1 MCSSLTEGEGCL
13 AGAKRF
19 DVIGRSTLS
28 LAAPADSSGTSWS
41 WPVARLSAGAGRAG
55 GGRLNG
61 CCLPRRIEN
70 GPCLHA
76 AHELYV
82 EVGTPRLPCSGSLAA
97 AGRPNEQRPNETGGK
112 AHPPK
117 TKDPSSDSVRSQAQR
132 PKTPGS

>member
-70 GPCLHA
+70 GPCLPNSSIRR
-76 AHELYV
+76 YV
-82 EVGTPRLPCSGSLAA
+82 GGPYG
-97 AGRPNEQRPNETGGK
+97 ETRIVI
-112 AHPPK
+112 
-117 TKDPSSDSVRSQAQR
+117 S
-132 PKTPGS
+132 